1 MRRLIKRL
9 RRGRIT
15 IPKEFRD
22 EMGLRA
28 DDLLEITLEE
38 GRLVIE
44 PATVTRTMGTPWIKA
59 LYDHYLAGQ
68 GARHD
73 GPEQETNPASDSA
86 DRKTRV
92 RRKRR

>member
-9 RRGRIT
+9 RRGRVT
-15 IPKEFRD
+15 IPKEFRA

-38 GRLVIE
+38 GKLVIE

-59 LYDHYLAGQ
+59 LYDHFLAGQ
-68 GARHD
+68 GVRQEA
-73 GPEQETNPASDSA
+73 PEQQINPAGVATDK
-86 DRKTRV
+86 KTRA